1 MREIKLY
8 IRKER
13 VDAVVHAL
21 RAAGVGQMTVSH
33 VHTLGSLTDPGHVR
47 ISFETGT
54 TYTEHAKLEFV
65 CSEADVEV
73 LVAVITDTA
82 RTGDPGDGIIF
93 VSPVERAVRIRSG
106 AEGREAL
113 R

>member
-1 MREIKLY
+1 MKEIKLFL
-8 IRKER
+8 RKER
-13 VDAVVHAL
+13 ANAVVHAL
-21 RAAGVGQMTVSH
+21 REAGVTHMTITH
-33 VHTLGSLTDPGHVR
+33 VHTLGSLTDPEHVR

-65 CSEADVEV
+65 CAEPDVDV
-73 LVAVITDTA
+73 LVETIAATA

-93 VSPVERAVRIRSG
+93 VSPVDRAVKILTG
-106 AEGREAL
+106 VEGREAL